1 MAFFDNPNPKQR
13 VGEIRPSQ
21 MLYTYGVGATIDLP
35 NLSVMIMGLDDWN
48 KDLCIPINEERLLI
62 TVRRV
67 LGAQVQELRQP
78 PFAAT
83 EISSNPFDNQNLQG
97 TPVAP
102 FPNWVLCPRCRLL
115 APLQRDVFALH
126 TDKFRPDRTAYRHA
140 LCRGAATAPN
150 VLPARFI
157 AVCPKGHIDDFPWHY
172 FVHRGNSACAGALR
186 LKDLK
191 KYGTPSDLFVYCEA
205 CDTERPFIESVGIK
219 GAETMPKCRGR
230 HPHLRL
236 FNDECGEQLQTVT
249 LGASNTW
256 FAVNL
261 SVLSIPSQVDKLAE
275 LVEQNWMTFQN
286 VPNQPTFDIVFDAMR
301 SVGQLQD
308 FLGFSKENIW
318 QEIENHRQKSDAD
331 SASDDVSD
339 LKLPEWKILTA
350 ADASQNSLNF
360 TLRKTDAP
368 TGFEKYFA
376 KTVVVE
382 RMREVRALV
391 GFTRLEAS
399 ESFEDLIDESD
410 IEQVPL
416 SRGKLSWTLATEVRG
431 EGIFLEFSERAISE
445 WTKRFEKQL
454 TEFNQA
460 GFEVHKQWRN
470 ARRYDDLEANYKG
483 VRFLLIHSFAHAL
496 MRQLALESGYAAA
509 SLSER
514 IYCQSPE
521 HENGAM
527 AGVLIYTSTSD
538 SEGTLGGLSSLGEP
552 KSLGRHIAQTLEEME
567 MCSSDPLCAEHEATQ
582 DETSLHWAACH
593 ACLFSPETSCESGNR
608 YLDRSILVPT
618 LRQNERAFFKL

>member
-1 MAFFDNPNPKQR
+1 MAFFDNQNQKQR

-21 MLYTYGVGATIDLP
+21 MLYSYGVGATIDLP
-35 NLSVMIMGLDDWN
+35 NISVMIMGLDDWN
-48 KDLCIPINEERLLI
+48 KDLCIPINEERLLT
-62 TVRRV
+62 TVKRV

-78 PFAAT
+78 PFAAG
-83 EISSNPFDNQNLQG
+83 EISANPFDGQNLQG

-115 APLQRDVFALH
+115 APLQKDVFTIY

-140 LCRGAATAPN
+140 LCRGASSAPN

-172 FVHRGNSACAGALR
+172 FVHLGNSACGGALR
-186 LKDLK
+186 LRDLK
-191 KYGTPSDLFVYCEA
+191 KYGTPSDLFVFCEG
-205 CDTERPFIESVGIK
+205 CGTERPFIDSIGIK
-219 GAETMPKCRGR
+219 GEEAMPKCRGR
-230 HPHLRL
+230 HPHLRI

-249 LGASNTW
+249 LGASNNW

-261 SVLSIPSQVDKLAE
+261 SVLSIPNQTGGLAE
-275 LVEQNWMTFQN
+275 LVEQNWITFQN
-286 VPNQPTFDIVFDAMR
+286 VPNRETFGIVFDSMR

-308 FLGFSKENIW
+308 FLGFSKEDIW
-318 QEIENHRQKSDAD
+318 QEIENYRQKGIAGESSEEPA
-331 SASDDVSD
+331 D
-339 LKLPEWKILTA
+339 LKLPEWKVLTA

-360 TLRKTDAP
+360 TLRETDP
-368 TGFEKYFA
+368 PKNFEKYFA
-376 KTVVVE
+376 KTVIVE

-410 IEQVPL
+410 IEQVKL

-431 EGIFLEFSERAISE
+431 EGIFLEFSEQTIDE
-445 WTKRFEKQL
+445 WTKRFQKNLARLHAEGAK
-454 TEFNQA
+454 
-460 GFEVHKQWRN
+460 VHKDWRE
-470 ARRYDDLEANYKG
+470 ARRYKEPEANYKG

-514 IYCQSPE
+514 IYCQSADE
-521 HENGAM
+521 ENDAM

-552 KSLGRHIAQTLEEME
+552 DALGRHIAQTLEEME
-567 MCSSDPLCAEHEATQ
+567 MCSSDPLCAEHEATE

-618 LRQNERAFFKL
+618 LRQTERAFFTS

>member
-78 PFAAT
+78 PFAAS
-83 EISSNPFDNQNLQG
+83 EISANPFDNQNLQG

-172 FVHRGNSACAGALR
+172 FVHGGNSACAGALR
-186 LKDLK
+186 LNDLK
-191 KYGTPSDLFVYCEA
+191 KYGTPSDLSVYCEA
-205 CDTERPFIESVGIK
+205 CDTKRPFIESVGIK

-236 FNDECGEQLQTVT
+236 FSDECGEQLQTVT

-261 SVLSIPSQVDKLAE
+261 SVLSIPSQVGKLAE

-286 VPNQPTFDIVFDAMR
+286 IPNQPTFDVVFDAMR

-331 SASDDVSD
+331 SASDDASD

-360 TLRKTDAP
+360 TLREIAPP
-368 TGFEKYFA
+368 TGFEKYFT
-376 KTVVVE
+376 KTVIVE

-431 EGIFLEFSERAISE
+431 EGIFLEFSERAINE

-552 KSLGRHIAQTLEEME
+552 QSLGRHIAQTLEEME

-618 LRQNERAFFKL
+618 LRQTERAFFKL

>member
-1 MAFFDNPNPKQR
+1 MAFVENQNQKQR
-13 VGEIRPSQ
+13 VGDIRPSQ
-21 MLYTYGVGATIDLP
+21 MLFTYGVGATIDLP
-35 NLSVMIMGLDDWN
+35 NLSVMIMGLDEWN
-48 KDLCIPINEERLLI
+48 KELCLPINEERLLT
-62 TVRRV
+62 TVKRV
-67 LGAQVQELRQP
+67 LGTHVQELRQP
-78 PFAAT
+78 PFVKSD
-83 EISSNPFDNQNLQG
+83 ISANPFDNQNLLG

-102 FPNWVLCPRCRLL
+102 FPGWVLCPRCRLL
-115 APLQRDVFALH
+115 APLQKDVFALH
-126 TDKFRPDRTAYRHA
+126 TDRFRPDRIAYRHA
-140 LCRGAATAPN
+140 LCRGAATAPG

-172 FVHRGNSACAGALR
+172 FVHHGNSACRGALR

-191 KYGTPSDLFVYCEA
+191 RFGTPSDLFVFCEA
-205 CDTERPFIESVGIK
+205 CQTERPLIQAIGIEGTKS
-219 GAETMPKCRGR
+219 MPKCRGR
-230 HPHLRL
+230 HPHLRS
-236 FNDECGEQLQTVT
+236 FSDDCDEQLQTLT

-256 FAVNL
+256 FGVSL
-261 SVLSIPSQVDKLAE
+261 SVLSIPNQTGKLAE
-275 LVEQNWMTFQN
+275 LVEQNWGTFQN
-286 VPNQPTFDIVFDAMR
+286 VPNFETFGFVFDALR
-301 SVGQLQD
+301 TQGQLQE

-318 QEIENHRQKSDAD
+318 QEIEKHRQQAAD
-331 SASDDVSD
+331 NSSEEDKTD

-350 ADASQNSLNF
+350 ADPSQNSLNF
-360 TLRKTDAP
+360 SLRKTLPPA
-368 TGFEKYFA
+368 GFEKYFN
-376 KTVVVE
+376 KTVIVE

-431 EGIFLEFSERAISE
+431 EGIFLEFSETAISE
-445 WTKRFEKQL
+445 WRERFKSQL
-454 TEFNQA
+454 NRLENA
-460 GFEVHKQWRN
+460 GADVHRQWRR
-470 ARRYDDLEANYKG
+470 ARRYADENAHYKG
-483 VRFLLIHSFAHAL
+483 VRFLLLHSFAHAL

-514 IYCQSPE
+514 IYCQSSE
-521 HENGAM
+521 DENGPM

-552 KSLGRHIAQTLEEME
+552 ANLGRHIRQMLEEME

-593 ACLFSPETSCESGNR
+593 ACMFSPETSCESGNR
-608 YLDRSILVPT
+608 YLDRSVLVPT
-618 LRQNERAFFKL
+618 LRQTDRAFFVD

>member
-1 MAFFDNPNPKQR
+1 MPFYDNPNQKQR

-48 KDLCIPINEERLLI
+48 KELCVPINEERLLT

-67 LGAQVQELRQP
+67 LGTQVQELCQP
-78 PFAAT
+78 PFAAN
-83 EISSNPFDNQNLQG
+83 EISSNPYDSENLQG

-115 APLQRDVFALH
+115 APLQKDVFAIH

-172 FVHRGNSACAGALR
+172 FVHRGNSSCNGALR

-191 KYGTPSDLFVYCEA
+191 KYGTPSDLFVQCET
-205 CDTERPFIESVGIK
+205 CNSERPFIESVGIK

-230 HPHLRL
+230 HPHLRR
-236 FNDECGEQLQTVT
+236 FDDDCDEQLKTVT

-261 SVLSIPSQVDKLAE
+261 SVLSIPNQVGKLAE
-275 LVEQNWMTFQN
+275 LVEQNGVTFQN
-286 VPNQPTFDIVFDAMR
+286 IPNQETFSIVFDSMR
-301 SVGQLQD
+301 SIGQLQD
-308 FLGFSKENIW
+308 FLGFSKEDIW
-318 QEIENHRQKSDAD
+318 KEIESHRQKSSAAD
-331 SASDDVSD
+331 SSDEASD

-360 TLRKTDAP
+360 TLRKTDPPA
-368 TGFEKYFA
+368 GFEKYFA
-376 KTVVVE
+376 KTVIVE

-399 ESFEDLIDESD
+399 ESFDDLIDESD

-431 EGIFLEFSERAISE
+431 EGIFLQFSEQAIEE
-445 WTKRFEKQL
+445 WSVKFQEKLNRFDA
-454 TEFNQA
+454 A
-460 GFEVHKQWRN
+460 GRKVHKEWRE
-470 ARRYDDLEANYKG
+470 ARRYREPEANYKG
-483 VRFLLIHSFAHAL
+483 VRFVLLHSFSHAL
-496 MRQLALESGYAAA
+496 MRQLALESGYSAA
-509 SLSER
+509 SISER
-514 IYCQSPE
+514 IYCQFPE
-521 HENGAM
+521 NEGGAM
-527 AGVLIYTSTSD
+527 AGVLIFTSTSD

-552 KSLGRHIAQTLEEME
+552 KTLGRHIAQTLEEME
-567 MCSSDPLCAEHEATQ
+567 MCSSDPLCAEHEATH
-582 DETSLHWAACH
+582 DETSVHWAACH

-608 YLDRSILVPT
+608 YLDRAILVPT
-618 LRQNERAFFKL
+618 LRHKDRAFFTD

>member
-1 MAFFDNPNPKQR
+1 MAFFDNPNQKQR

-48 KDLCIPINEERLLI
+48 KDLSVPINEERLLK

-67 LGAQVQELRQP
+67 LGSQVQDLRQP
-78 PFAAT
+78 PFAAN
-83 EISSNPFDNQNLQG
+83 ESFSNPFDNQNLQG

-115 APLQRDVFALH
+115 APLQKDLFTIH

-140 LCRGAATAPN
+140 LCRGVRTAPN

-172 FVHRGNSACAGALR
+172 FVHRGNSACKGALR
-186 LKDLK
+186 LNDLK
-191 KYGTPSDLFVYCEA
+191 KYGTPSDLFVYCET

-236 FNDECGEQLQTVT
+236 FNDECDEQLQTVT

-261 SVLSIPSQVDKLAE
+261 SVLSIPNQVGKLAE
-275 LVEQNWMTFQN
+275 LVEQNWVTFQN
-286 VPNQPTFDIVFDAMR
+286 VPNQETFNIVFDSMR

-308 FLGFSKENIW
+308 FLGFSKEDIW
-318 QEIENHRQKSDAD
+318 REIEAHRQNNDTDNS
-331 SASDDVSD
+331 SDDGTD
-339 LKLPEWKILTA
+339 LKLPEWKILKA

-360 TLRKTDAP
+360 TLRQIAP
-368 TGFEKYFA
+368 PVGFETYFT
-376 KTVVVE
+376 KTVIVE

-399 ESFEDLIDESD
+399 ESFEDLINESD

-416 SRGKLSWTLATEVRG
+416 ARGKLSWTLATEVRG
-431 EGIFLEFSERAISE
+431 EGIFLEFSEQAIE
-445 WTKRFEKQL
+445 DWTKQFEKNLSQL
-454 TEFNQA
+454 ERA
-460 GFEVHKQWRN
+460 GLEVHRQWRN
-470 ARRYDDLEANYKG
+470 ARRYEDLDANYKG
-483 VRFLLIHSFAHAL
+483 VRFLVIHSFAHAL

-527 AGVLIYTSTSD
+527 AGILIYTSTSD

-552 KSLGRHIAQTLEEME
+552 EVLGRHIAQTLEEME

-608 YLDRSILVPT
+608 YLDRSVLMPT
-618 LRQNERAFFKL
+618 LRHTERAFFRF